1 MPPPDHLPGTAY
13 GCHTVVMPFSATTDR
28 VVSKP
33 RGRAPSPK
41 GTYLSRAS
49 RGGQLPAT
57 PFTTPAA
64 SSASSVLAVAVP
76 SPLRRLF
83 DYRPCATPPPDGW
96 RPGLRVQVPF
106 GRREVIGIVVEC
118 RDHSDFPLADLK
130 PVSAWLDSDPLPDD
144 WLWLCR
150 FAARYYQHSLGD
162 TLHQSLPVLLRQG
175 RPLEARTRERWQL
188 TASGRGASRD
198 DLGRA
203 RRQAE
208 LLELLQQH
216 PRGLAVNAITAQ
228 GFGRAQL
235 DGLLEKGLAEAS
247 SEPLIAAP
255 APAANQLLAEP
266 SLPLKREQAEA
277 LAAMHEGLD
286 RFHPCLLHGVTGSG
300 KTEVYLQL
308 IEAVVARGR
317 QALVLV
323 PEIGLTPQTLQRFRK
338 RFRVPV
344 VALHSGL
351 SDGERLDAWLA
362 AASGRAPIVI
372 GTRSAIFTPLASP
385 GAIIVDEEH
394 DGSLK
399 QQDGLRYH
407 ARDLAVARAHRDGIP
422 LVLGSATPSLET
434 LAQARSG
441 RYRHLR
447 LMNRASRH
455 APPRMEL
462 IDLRGRPRRGGL
474 VPPVIEAIRTTLAAG
489 HQVLVFI
496 NRRGFA
502 PTLACH
508 ACGWMAECRHCDA
521 RLTLHRQPQ
530 QLACHHCDHKQP
542 LPDACP
548 DCGSADLRPL
558 GAGTERTEETLA
570 ELFPEVPVHRIDRD
584 STRRKD
590 AMEQLLGEVKRGEPC
605 LLVGTQMLAKGHHLP
620 HVTMVV
626 VVNADAGLYA
636 SDFRALE
643 QNAQLLVQVAGRAG
657 RAEHPGRVLVQTL
670 HSDDPHL
677 RLLAEIG
684 YDALAEQLLA
694 ERRAAA
700 LPPFRFMALARF
712 ESPREADA
720 TALAAGAGQAL
731 REWLAGSLEVHCLG
745 PVPAPMER
753 RQNRYHVQ
761 LMLSGAQRSKLH
773 EASAWLVAW
782 LEASRDA
789 RRVRWSL
796 DIDPQTLS

>member
-1 MPPPDHLPGTAY
+1 MTAGY
-13 GCHTVVMPFSATTDR
+13 S
-28 VVSKP
+28 
-33 RGRAPSPK
+33 
-41 GTYLSRAS
+41 SRAS
-49 RGGQLPAT
+49 AGGQLPAT
-57 PFTTPAA
+57 PSTPSFPA
-64 SSASSVLAVAVP
+64 VLGVAVP
-76 SPLRRLF
+76 TPLRRLF
-83 DYRPCATPPPDGW
+83 DYRTGPSVPPGGW
-96 RPGLRVQVPF
+96 QPGLRVRVPF
-106 GRREVIGIVVEC
+106 GRREVVGIVVEC
-118 RDHSDFPLADLK
+118 RAHSEVPFADLK
-130 PVSAWLDSDPLPDD
+130 PISAWLDATPLPDD

-150 FAARYYQHSLGD
+150 FTARYYQHALGD

-175 RPLEARTRERWQL
+175 RTLEARTRERWRL
-188 TASGRGASRD
+188 TASGRDSSSER
-198 DLGRA
+198 LGRA

-208 LLELLQQH
+208 LLELLRQH
-216 PRGLAVNAITAQ
+216 PRGLVSSAIAAQ

-235 DGLLEKGLAEAS
+235 DALAGKGLIECRREAVIDTPS
-247 SEPLIAAP
+247 PGSAGW
-255 APAANQLLAEP
+255 LAEP
-266 SLPLKREQAEA
+266 ALPLNREQGTA

-286 RFHPCLLHGVTGSG
+286 RYHPCLLHGVTGSG

-308 IEAVVARGR
+308 IEAVIARGR

-323 PEIGLTPQTLQRFRK
+323 PEIGLTPQTVARFRK

-344 VALHSGL
+344 VALHSGI

-362 AASGRAPIVI
+362 AANGRAPIVI
-372 GTRSAIFTPLASP
+372 GTRSAIFTPLANP

-394 DGSLK
+394 DGSYK

-407 ARDLAVARAHRDGIP
+407 ARDLAVIRAHHHGIP
-422 LVLGSATPSLET
+422 VLLGSATPSLES
-434 LAQARSG
+434 LAQAQAG

-447 LMNRASRH
+447 LTRRASRH
-455 APPRMEL
+455 APARLEL
-462 IDLRGRPRRGGL
+462 VDLRGRPRQGGL
-474 VPPVIEAIRTTLAAG
+474 IAPAIDAIRHTLAAG
-489 HQVLVFI
+489 RQVLVFI

-508 ACGWMAECRHCDA
+508 TCGWLAECDHCDA
-521 RLTLHRQPQ
+521 RLTLHRQPP
-530 QLACHHCDHKQP
+530 QLACHHCERQQP

-548 DCGSADLRPL
+548 ECGSADLRPL
-558 GAGTERTEETLA
+558 GAGTERAEETLA
-570 ELFPEVPVHRIDRD
+570 TLFPETPVYRIDRD

-590 AMEQLLGEVKRGEPC
+590 AFEQALTEVRRGAPC

-620 HVTMVV
+620 HVTLVV
-626 VVNADAGLYA
+626 VINADAGLYA

-643 QNAQLLVQVAGRAG
+643 HSAQLLIQVAGRAG

-677 RLLAEIG
+677 RLLADNG
-684 YDALAEQLLA
+684 YDALASQLLE
-694 ERRAAA
+694 ERRVAG
-700 LPPFRFMALARF
+700 LPPYRFLALARF
-712 ESPREADA
+712 ESPRDADA
-720 TALAAGAGQAL
+720 TALAANAAMAL
-731 REWLAGSLEVHCLG
+731 RDRLGQEHDGVQCLG

-773 EASAWLVAW
+773 EAAAWLAAW
-782 LEASRDA
+782 LERSREA